1 MRLIPNRNTDP
12 MSTDSYLTLA
22 GPVRHEVEIKRSRFI
37 GCLFPVTSIEQARDH
52 IAELRHEF
60 HDARHRPSAFVLGA
74 ARSTARTSDDGE
86 PAGTAGAPMLQALL
100 GHQAPAVGQQTPP
113 PGRQPAHKSAAP
125 AGTNAPQLSDILAVV
140 VRYFGGIKLGAG
152 GLTRAYGGTV
162 TTTLDAAPLLLRR
175 RMHLL
180 SVHLPL
186 ANAGTIEAAL
196 RTAGLT
202 ITSTTWNETSELL
215 TIAANPTDSNTI
227 HEQITA
233 LSAGTAAI
241 EPAGEQWIDQAI

>member
-1 MRLIPNRNTDP
+1 

-100 GHQAPAVGQQTPP
+100 GHQQT
-113 PGRQPAHKSAAP
+113 HKSAAG
-125 AGTNAPQLSDILAVV
+125 AVADTPQLSDILAVV

>member
-1 MRLIPNRNTDP
+1 

-74 ARSTARTSDDGE
+74 TRSTARTSDDGE

-100 GHQAPAVGQQTPP
+100 GHQQT
-113 PGRQPAHKSAAP
+113 HKSAAG
-125 AGTNAPQLSDILAVV
+125 AVADTPQLSDILAVV

-162 TTTLDAAPLLLRR
+162 TTTLDAAPLLLRM

-186 ANAGTIEAAL
+186 ANAGTIEAVL

-202 ITSTTWNETSELL
+202 ITSSTWTGTGELL

-241 EPAGEQWIDQAI
+241 EPAGEQWIDQAIKQSISGRHHP